1 MRRALFI
8 AIFASAFLELKAQ
21 KVDNVRATTSGD
33 LIIITYDLSGTK
45 PEERFSVKLYS
56 SHNSFVTPV
65 QQVTGDVGDNIIA
78 GKDRRIAW
86 SAKSEIKDFKGNL
99 SFEVRADLIIPA
111 VVPETT
117 PVTPSQ
123 FSFGALSSVKRGS
136 NMQIN
141 WSGGSNTENVKL
153 ELLKE
158 GAPQQTVMN
167 SRNTGSYSWSVP
179 SNMKPG
185 TYQLKITGTSS
196 NAVSS
201 GFSIKHKVPTLLKVL
216 PVVVIGGVVAATA
229 GGGGGG
235 GGPTTPPK
243 VDLPIPSEPN

>member
-1 MRRALFI
+1 MRRVLFLT
-8 AIFASAFLELKAQ
+8 IFSSTFLGLKAQ
-21 KVDNVRATTSGD
+21 KVDNVRAAASGE

-45 PEERFSVKLYS
+45 PEERFKVKLYS
-56 SHNSFVTPV
+56 SHNNFVSPV
-65 QQVTGDVGDNIIA
+65 QQVTGDVGDNIVA

-86 SAKSEIKDFKGNL
+86 SAKDEMKDFKGSL
-99 SFEVRADLIIPA
+99 SFEVRADLIIPS

-123 FSFGALSSVKRGS
+123 FSFGGLSSVKRGS
-136 NMQIN
+136 NMQMS
-141 WSGGSNTENVKL
+141 WSGGSTTENVKL

-158 GAPQQTVMN
+158 AVPQQTVMN

-185 TYQLKITGTSS
+185 TYQLKITGTAG

-235 GGPTTPPK
+235 GTTTPPK